1 MRHSDHESCLP
12 RRRRLATDPAR
23 GKVGGVCA
31 GLARYMG
38 GQAVFFRIA
47 AVLGLFTM
55 PGVTVTAYLAAWP
68 LLDKIPSR
76 RRYR

>member
-1 MRHSDHESCLP
+1 MRDYEQSYWP

-31 GLARYMG
+31 GLARYFR
-38 GQAVFFRIA
+38 GQPVFFRIG
-47 AVLGLFTM
+47 AVLGLFVA
-55 PGVTVTAYLAAWP
+55 PGVTLTAYIIAWL

-76 RRYR
+76 RRYW

>member
-1 MRHSDHESCLP
+1 M
-12 RRRRLATDPAR
+12 
-23 GKVGGVCA
+23 GGVCA

-76 RRYR
+76 RRYW